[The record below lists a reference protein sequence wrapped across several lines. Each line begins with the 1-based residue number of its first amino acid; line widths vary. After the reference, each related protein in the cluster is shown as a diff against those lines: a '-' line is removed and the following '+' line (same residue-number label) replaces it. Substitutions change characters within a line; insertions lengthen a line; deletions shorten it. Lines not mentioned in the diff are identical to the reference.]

1 MIKNSRIAR
10 EFHDICLV
18 DIECT
23 KSLMELQRINMLH
36 NSNTDSYRYGVR
48 YSFEHEEGKL
58 QYRLI
63 GTSEWRDATWSR
75 WEWHKYDYR
84 IKPDLEVVEVQL
96 DAYLQNGRVVWATE
110 EVGRGILLAGGE
122 KILKFVTKN
131 KRRTV
136 LIER

>member
-1 MIKNSRIAR
+1 MDNTN
-10 EFHDICLV
+10 V
-18 DIECT
+18 D
-23 KSLMELQRINMLH
+23 SH
-36 NSNTDSYRYGVR
+36 RYNVR
-48 YSFEHEEGKL
+48 YAFEHEGAAL

-63 GTSEWRDATWSR
+63 GGVEWRDATWSR
-75 WEWHKYDYR
+75 WDWNKYEYR
-84 IKPDLEVVEVQL
+84 IKPELEVVEVQL

-110 EVGRGILLAGGE
+110 ETGRGILLAGGE